1 VQNRFCLEARG
12 CRGEGESGE
21 QEGEMVQTMYA
32 HVNKGIKKKRIKIE
46 KRSNE
51 CFVSPTEHNTPDP
64 NFLSVCLSVC
74 LSILCLF

>member
-1 VQNRFCLEARG
+1 
-12 CRGEGESGE
+12 
-21 QEGEMVQTMYA
+21 MVQTMYA
-32 HVNKGIKKKRIKIE
+32 HVNKLIKKKRIKIE